1 MKEYVSYKNRGML
14 LEELINKTI
23 NFYNQEQIGYFAKNH
38 LNVKFQKENSKNFS
52 NAFIKNK

>member
-38 LNVKFQKENSKNFS
+38 FHLIFLLIANDRVYVF
-52 NAFIKNK
+52 